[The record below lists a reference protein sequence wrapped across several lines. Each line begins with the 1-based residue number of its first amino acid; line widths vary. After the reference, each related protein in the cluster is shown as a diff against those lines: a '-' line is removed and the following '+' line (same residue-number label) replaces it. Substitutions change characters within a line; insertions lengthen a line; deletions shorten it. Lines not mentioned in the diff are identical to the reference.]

1 MATDRLIKPT
11 SANGSEM
18 PDGRTHSASEM
29 ELVVFLRAAEA
40 DYDQNLS
47 GERRELYLGLLDL
60 PEKFSVREII
70 RAFGEV
76 QIEQPGGWTGFPKR
90 PDVIVRILANRDS
103 AAEQLRVANVERSP
117 DPMCQRCSGTGF
129 ERECNRVKKCVCWAP
144 RPKIESRPQLMP
156 AVDDRKTLAD
166 VLKTAAKD
174 VPEATPEKLA
184 KPFPGSIYS
193 TYAPSDAEIDQKKAE
208 ALKLA
213 EKFHTEERP

>member
-1 MATDRLIKPT
+1 
-11 SANGSEM
+11 
-18 PDGRTHSASEM
+18 
-29 ELVVFLRAAEA
+29 
-40 DYDQNLS
+40 
-47 GERRELYLGLLDL
+47 
-60 PEKFSVREII
+60 
-70 RAFGEV
+70 
-76 QIEQPGGWTGFPKR
+76 
-90 PDVIVRILANRDS
+90 
-103 AAEQLRVANVERSP
+103 
-117 DPMCQRCSGTGF
+117 
-129 ERECNRVKKCVCWAP
+129 
-144 RPKIESRPQLMP
+144 MP